1 MATNFMRCVLIVFTL
16 ASLGPA
22 FALAQEPT
30 DTTNQ
35 ELASLV
41 QADQREAQAL
51 VKAGGREQDLR
62 AWVSAGAPRREMV
75 RRLIRAGGLVT
86 AKDYVNGALLLQ
98 HGDTPEDFLLA
109 HVLATIAGFK
119 GSRTG
124 RWLSAAALDRYL
136 LNVGQPQVFGIQ
148 AMRDFT
154 KMATDCHSMTPN
166 LAIISDQIRKEYG
179 YPLTAAEIQRGNQ
192 AHNDSLF
199 RHTPARSCEG
209 VPSKGEQRRPR

>member
-1 MATNFMRCVLIVFTL
+1 MATNFVQRVLIVLTL

-22 FALAQEPT
+22 IARAQEPT
-30 DTTNQ
+30 DSTNR

-41 QADQREAQAL
+41 QADQLEARTL

-119 GSRTG
+119 GSGTG

-166 LAIISDQIRKEYG
+166 LAIITDQIRKEYG

-209 VPSKGEQRRPR
+209 VPSTGEQRRPR

>member
-1 MATNFMRCVLIVFTL
+1 MATNFVRCVLIVFTL

-62 AWVSAGAPRREMV
+62 AWVSASAPRREMV

-119 GSRTG
+119 GSGTG

-136 LNVGQPQVFGIQ
+136 SNVGQPQVFGIQ

-166 LAIISDQIRKEYG
+166 LAIITDQIRKEYG

-209 VPSKGEQRRPR
+209 VPSNGEQRRPR